1 MMTLKTVLAVQ
12 VPILD
17 PQIHMKPGY
26 APYDQGIAQ
35 GVFIR
40 DMTGQPYIGQACI
53 AHPIPKKSV
62 LQVQACELEVAQA
75 ITAHRGRGKRR
86 VCKFKELSFRLA
98 IWRPWQTEQH
108 LAMHAV

>member
-1 MMTLKTVLAVQ
+1 MVSHQVAVTNRQLTPPGRTNTCIIMISKTVLTVQ

-40 DMTGQPYIGQACI
+40 GMTGQPYIGQACT
-53 AHPIPKKSV
+53 ADPIPSKPV
-62 LQVQACELEVAQA
+62 LQVQACELDV
-75 ITAHRGRGKRR
+75 
-86 VCKFKELSFRLA
+86 S
-98 IWRPWQTEQH
+98 
-108 LAMHAV
+108 

>member
-1 MMTLKTVLAVQ
+1 MISKTVLTVQ

-40 DMTGQPYIGQACI
+40 GMTGQPYIGQACT
-53 AHPIPKKSV
+53 ADPIPSKPV
-62 LQVQACELEVAQA
+62 LQVQACELDV
-75 ITAHRGRGKRR
+75 
-86 VCKFKELSFRLA
+86 S
-98 IWRPWQTEQH
+98 
-108 LAMHAV
+108 

>member
-1 MMTLKTVLAVQ
+1 MILKTVLTVQ

-40 DMTGQPYIGQACI
+40 DMTGQPYFGQAGT
-53 AHPIPKKSV
+53 ADPIPSKSV
-62 LQVQACELEVAQA
+62 LQVQACELEV
-75 ITAHRGRGKRR
+75 
-86 VCKFKELSFRLA
+86 S
-98 IWRPWQTEQH
+98 
-108 LAMHAV
+108 